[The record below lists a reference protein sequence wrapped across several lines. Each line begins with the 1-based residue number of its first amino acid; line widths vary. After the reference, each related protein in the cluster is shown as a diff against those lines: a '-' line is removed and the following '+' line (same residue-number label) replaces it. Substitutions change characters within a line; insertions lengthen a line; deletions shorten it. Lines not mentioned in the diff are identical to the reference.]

1 MKHLHHLML
10 MSQTS
15 WPVALP
21 LGGILAVLAVTVALV
36 GCDASRSSGGY
47 EASVE
52 ILVMPREFSPE
63 LPKADSPNVDYLA
76 THIQLIQSPRVIAE
90 AVEQG
95 NLKELPS
102 MAELVASEQNLVA
115 CIRENLNVEQVR
127 DGALMQVR
135 YRGTDQED
143 CAKVLEA
150 VVLAYQSFLGETFAD
165 TSEDAMAL
173 IEQALSEIGK
183 ELATA
188 EAEYR
193 EFRQQAELG
202 PISGA
207 TAQERL
213 TSLEAALTVID
224 VERTKSEARLEVL
237 EEARIDTAP
246 EPDKALSDE
255 RDSLKVELRILEKQ
269 HQKLTDMASD
279 VEEKVKRRAAFE
291 IEDRLKT
298 QQLERLSELHDTVV
312 AKLREINL
320 IKDYGGFLT
329 EIVSP
334 VEVRQR

>member
-1 MKHLHHLML
+1 
-10 MSQTS
+10 
-15 WPVALP
+15 
-21 LGGILAVLAVTVALV
+21 
-36 GCDASRSSGGY
+36 
-47 EASVE
+47 
-52 ILVMPREFSPE
+52 
-63 LPKADSPNVDYLA
+63 
-76 THIQLIQSPRVIAE
+76 
-90 AVEQG
+90 VEQG
-95 NLKELPS
+95 NLKELPL

-150 VVLAYQSFLGETFAD
+150 VVLAYRSFLGETFTD

-173 IEQALSEIGK
+173 IEQALSDLGK
-183 ELATA
+183 ELATK

-193 EFRQQAELG
+193 EFRSQAELG
-202 PISGA
+202 PSSGTA
-207 TAQERL
+207 AQERL
-213 TSLEAALTVID
+213 TALEAALTEID

-246 EPDKALSDE
+246 VSDKALTEE
-255 RDSLKVELRILEKQ
+255 RDSLKAELRILEKQ
-269 HQKLTDMASD
+269 HQKLTDMAAE

-312 AKLREINL
+312 ARLREINL
-320 IKDYGGFLT
+320 IKDYGGFVT

-334 VEVRQR
+334 IEVRQR